1 MGSLSSK
8 HVRVAAGMGLALVL
22 SGCPYE
28 SKEPIAPVESA
39 VLDASLN
46 GRWRCLSSA
55 SESNEGKTT
64 TVTFWPF
71 DRHQYAVSVDMP
83 DEGLV
88 LFRAHAVKVSA
99 AQFLN
104 FQALTG
110 EEDGGWSLL
119 RYTLVDGD
127 LLRLRFVSDKLL
139 SKDNTVSEV
148 RALIEKNLEAPELYE
163 PGYVCVRLPKK

>member
-39 VLDASLN
+39 VLDASLH
-46 GRWRCLSSA
+46 GGWRCLSSG
-55 SESNEGKTT
+55 ESNEGKTT

-71 DRHQYAVSVDMP
+71 DGHQYAVSVDLP
-83 DEGLV
+83 DEGLI
-88 LFRAHAVKVSA
+88 LFRAHAVKLRA

-104 FQALTG
+104 FQALSG
-110 EEDGGWSLL
+110 DDAGWSLL
-119 RYTLVDGD
+119 RYALVDGD

-139 SKDNTVSEV
+139 SKDNTVPEV
-148 RALIEKNLEAPELYE
+148 RALIEKNVEAPDLYE
-163 PGYVCVRLPKK
+163 PGYICVRLPKK